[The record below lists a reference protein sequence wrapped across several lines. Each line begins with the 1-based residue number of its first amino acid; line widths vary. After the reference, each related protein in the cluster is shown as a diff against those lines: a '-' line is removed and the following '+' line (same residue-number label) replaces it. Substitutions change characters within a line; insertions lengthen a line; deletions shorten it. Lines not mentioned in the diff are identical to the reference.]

1 MIKSLKYIILEIG
14 ISNFLTILTSL
25 IAVLVSYYLYYRA
38 FFRLAYSTNRICK
51 TCKSSLDWKSE
62 ETEFETRILFFN
74 NGRKT
79 INRSDIQK
87 IEVISSNKIN
97 YFRVIKGDITLN
109 HNQLLNSL
117 NIDFEYLDS
126 ANFFIIELNHN
137 GQLEVIGRISETGN
151 ILHTEPKHWTLVNLI
166 FLMFFFVTMFYNLI
180 ILSEND
186 KDNIFKAISNFILL
200 LGLFGIIKFIH
211 SLLFIPDNA
220 SSYIEVKDK
229 FAKEF
234 KINCKY

>member
-1 MIKSLKYIILEIG
+1 MIKSLKYIIFEIG

-51 TCKSSLDWKSE
+51 TCNNSLDWKSE
-62 ETEFETRILFFN
+62 ETEFETRILFYN

-79 INRSDIQK
+79 IYRSEIQK
-87 IEVISSNKIN
+87 LEVISSNKIN
-97 YFRVIKGDITLN
+97 SFRVIKGDITLN

-126 ANFFIIELNHN
+126 ANFFILELNHN
-137 GQLEVIGRISETGN
+137 GQLEVMGRISETGKV
-151 ILHTEPKHWTLVNLI
+151 LHTEPKYWTLINII
-166 FLMFFFVTMFYNLI
+166 FLVFFFVIIFYNI
-180 ILSEND
+180 IVLSNNQEASTFN
-186 KDNIFKAISNFILL
+186 AIYSLILL
-200 LGLFGIIKFIH
+200 LGISGVIRYIH
-211 SLLFIPDNA
+211 SLLFIPD
-220 SSYIEVKDK
+220 SVTSYIDIKDK

-234 KINCKY
+234 KIKYS